1 MEKHKKYEEEGLNL
15 LPLLFKI
22 RSKWYWFAIS
32 LLLFLGVAYIYNTY
46 TEAQYRVN
54 AEILFEDVEVG
65 STSIDRELDD
75 TPQYGKNASRQI
87 AVSNEIAK
95 LASDNTVRNALE
107 ELDFN
112 VGYYTVEKFWPD
124 FMRESWFN
132 EKYHDFP
139 FEITLDNTKSQLVGV
154 PIFVKIVSENQVQI
168 SVEAEEANV
177 VDFETGKTVNTLSDV
192 ALSEVVTIDQPFE
205 SKLLNFTITAS
216 DPSFDYNDYDLCFKI
231 YSTNA
236 LVNRYKTSFA
246 AAAADEVNKDARIVN
261 ISQEVNIPRKG
272 ELFINGLIDA
282 YSNSV
287 LNNKNNK
294 GENSIGF
301 IDKELAAAT
310 DSLNNARQALQSFK
324 SSAVYDPAN
333 AMTSAYGQMG
343 SLEDEKAD
351 IDNQLEYYQS
361 TLQNIKSSKS
371 DAIVAPSYA
380 GINDPSLNNY
390 ISKYIDISSRA
401 RKLNAT
407 AGEANPLVKQVNE
420 EVENLKAAI
429 VQNINGV
436 VSSLKIK
443 QKNINGRL
451 YGLRSDLRSL
461 PQDERKIQVL
471 QQEFDRYNEK
481 YNYWL
486 KKKSDAEMKLATN
499 SANVETIERAQVEGD
514 VPVWPKTSLI
524 YVGALLIALM
534 MPLAFIIG
542 KDFVDGSITDK
553 DDIENKTKAPLLGMI
568 ANGAKN
574 AKLVMLEAPNT
585 AISESFKF
593 ARINLQ
599 YFHQGED
606 SKVIGVTSSISGEG
620 KTFCSINLS
629 SAYADAGQKTLFICG
644 DLRKPRV
651 NEYFNIREV
660 GLADVITGRL
670 SLDDVIQPGHQ
681 NLDVIGTGDPINDPI
696 KLFESD
702 EMDDIMAELR
712 RRYDTIIMETPP
724 IAYVADYFV
733 LLKYFDVNLFIVR
746 YKYTN
751 KNILQGIN
759 DLHSNNKIKN
769 LNILFNDVKYSGTY
783 GYGYLSDG
791 KGYYNKDSGSSVK
804 RLKNPFAS

>member
-1 MEKHKKYEEEGLNL
+1 MEKYKKYEEEGLNL
-15 LPLLFKI
+15 MPLFFKI
-22 RSKWYWFAIS
+22 KSKWYWFAIS
-32 LLLFLGVAYIYNTY
+32 LLLFLGTAYVYNTY
-46 TEAQYRVN
+46 TESQYNVTAR
-54 AEILFEDVEVG
+54 ILFEDVEVG
-65 STSIDRELDD
+65 STAIDQELDD
-75 TPQYGKNASRQI
+75 SPRYGKSADRSI
-87 AVSNEIAK
+87 ALTNEIAK
-95 LASDNTVRNALE
+95 LVSDNTVRYAIE
-107 ELDFN
+107 DLDFN
-112 VGYYTVEKFWPD
+112 VSYYTVEEFWPD
-124 FMRESWFN
+124 FIRNSWLN

-139 FEITLDNTKSQLVGV
+139 FEITLDNTKPQLVGA
-154 PIFVKIVSENQVQI
+154 PIYVKIVSENQVQI
-168 SVEAEEANV
+168 SVEADEANV
-177 VDFETGKTVNTLSDV
+177 VDFSSGQTVNSLTDV
-192 ALSEVVTIDQPFE
+192 SFSEVVTIDQPFE
-205 SKLLNFTITAS
+205 SKFLNFTITAS
-216 DPSFDYNDYDLCFKI
+216 NPSFDYNDYDLCFKI
-231 YSTNA
+231 HSTA
-236 LVNRYKTSFA
+236 SLVNKYKGSFTA
-246 AAAADEVNKDARIVN
+246 MSADEVNKDARVVDIN
-261 ISQEVNIPRKG
+261 QETTIPRKG
-272 ELFINGLIDA
+272 ELFVNSLINA

-287 LNNKNNK
+287 LDSKNDK
-294 GENSIGF
+294 GENSIEF
-301 IDKELAAAT
+301 INRELASAT
-310 DSLNNARQALQSFK
+310 DSLDRARQSLQSFK
-324 SSAVYDPAN
+324 SGAVYDPSN
-333 AMTSAYGQMG
+333 AMSSVYDQMNR
-343 SLEDEKAD
+343 LEDEKAE

-361 TLQNIKSSKS
+361 TLQGIRSSKP

-401 RKLNAT
+401 RKLNYS

-420 EVENLKAAI
+420 EVENLKRAI

-443 QKNINGRL
+443 QKNINNRI

-486 KKKSDAEMKLATN
+486 QKKSNAEMKLATN
-499 SANVETIERAQVEGD
+499 TANVETIQKAQVGEI
-514 VPVWPKTSLI
+514 PVWPKPSLI
-524 YVGALLIALM
+524 YVGALLLALM
-534 MPLAFIIG
+534 LPLALIIG
-542 KDFVDGSITDK
+542 KDFVDSSISDK

-574 AKLVMLEAPNT
+574 AKLVMLEAPNS

-629 SAYADAGQKTLFICG
+629 SAYADAGQRTLFVCG

-651 NEYFNIREV
+651 SDYFNIRGV

-670 SLDDVIQPGHQ
+670 SLDEVIQPGHQ

-696 KLFESD
+696 KLFESE

-712 RRYDTIIMETPP
+712 RRYDTIVIETPP

-733 LLKYFDVNLFIVR
+733 LLKHFDVNLFIVR

-769 LNILFNDVKYSGTY
+769 LNILFNDVKYSGNY
-783 GYGYLSDG
+783 GYGYLNDG
-791 KGYYNKDSGSSVK
+791 KGYYNKNSGSAVK
-804 RLKNPFAS
+804 KLKNPFAS

>member
-1 MEKHKKYEEEGLNL
+1 MEKYKKYEEESLNL
-15 LPLLFKI
+15 MPLLFKI
-22 RSKWYWFAIS
+22 KMKWYWFAIS
-32 LLLFLGVAYIYNTY
+32 LLLFMGVAYVYNKY
-46 TEAQYRVN
+46 TESQYMVN
-54 AEILFEDVEVG
+54 ARILFEDVEMG
-65 STSIDRELDD
+65 SIAIGDELD
-75 TPQYGKNASRQI
+75 TSPKYGKSAERRI
-87 AVSNEIAK
+87 ALSNEIAK
-95 LASDNTVRNALE
+95 LVSDNTIRTALE
-107 ELDFN
+107 GLDFN
-112 VGYYTVEKFWPD
+112 ISYYTVEQFWPD
-124 FMRESWFN
+124 FMKNSWFN

-139 FEITLDNTKSQLVGV
+139 FEITLDPTKPQLVGV
-154 PIFVKIVSENQVQI
+154 PIYVKIVSENQVQI
-168 SVEAEEANV
+168 SVEADEASV
-177 VDFETGKTVNTLSDV
+177 IDFSSGKTVNLLTDIEFN
-192 ALSEVVTIDQPFE
+192 EVVNVDQPFE
-205 SKLLNFTITAS
+205 SKFLNFTITAS
-216 DPSFDYNDYDLCFKI
+216 EPSFDYNEYDLCFKV
-231 YSTNA
+231 YSTA
-236 LVNRYKTSFA
+236 SLVGKYKSAFSATP
-246 AAAADEVNKDARIVN
+246 ADEANQDVRVVN
-261 ISQEVNIPRKG
+261 ISQETTVPQKG
-272 ELFINGLIDA
+272 ELFVNSLIVA
-282 YSNSV
+282 YSNAV
-287 LNNKNNK
+287 LNTKNDK
-294 GENSIGF
+294 GENSVEF
-301 IDKELAAAT
+301 INAELASVT
-310 DSLNNARQALQSFK
+310 DSLTQARQALQSFK

-333 AMTSAYGQMG
+333 AMSSVYGQM
-343 SLEDEKAD
+343 SRLEDEKAE

-361 TLQNIKSSKS
+361 TLRGIKSSKP

-401 RKLNAT
+401 RKLNFS

-420 EVENLKAAI
+420 EVENLKSAI

-436 VSSLKIK
+436 VSSLTIK
-443 QKNINGRL
+443 QKNINSRI
-451 YGLRSDLRSL
+451 YGLKNDLRAL

-499 SANVETIERAQVEGD
+499 STNVETIEEAQAGN
-514 VPVWPKTSLI
+514 VPVWPKSGLI
-524 YVGALLIALM
+524 YAGAFLLALM

-542 KDFVDGSITDK
+542 KDFVDSSITNK

-568 ANGAKN
+568 ANGSKN
-574 AKLVMLEAPNT
+574 SKLVMLEAPNS

-599 YFHQGED
+599 YFHQDAD
-606 SKVIGVTSSISGEG
+606 SKIIGVTSSISGEG

-651 NEYFNIREV
+651 NEYFNIRGV
-660 GLADVITGRL
+660 GIADVVTGRL
-670 SLDDVIQPGHQ
+670 SLDEVIQPGHQ

-696 KLFESD
+696 KLFES
-702 EMDDIMAELR
+702 EKMDDIMTELR
-712 RRYDTIIMETPP
+712 QRYDTIVMETPP

-769 LNILFNDVKYSGTY
+769 LNILFNDVKYSGDY

-791 KGYYNKDSGSSVK
+791 SGYYNQENSSIK
-804 RLKNPFAS
+804 KLKNPFSS

>member
-1 MEKHKKYEEEGLNL
+1 MEKYKKYEEEGLNL
-15 LPLLFKI
+15 LPLFYKI

-32 LLLFLGVAYIYNTY
+32 LLLFMGVAYVYNTY
-46 TEAQYRVN
+46 TEAQYAVK

-65 STSIDRELDD
+65 STSIDRELDE
-75 TPQYGKNASRQI
+75 TPQYGKSGTRQI
-87 AVSNEIAK
+87 ALSNEIAK
-95 LASDNTVRNALE
+95 LTSDNTIRNALE

-112 VGYYTVEKFWPD
+112 VAYYTVEEFWPD
-124 FMRESWFN
+124 FMRNSWLN

-139 FEITLDNTKSQLVGV
+139 FEITLDATKPQLVGV
-154 PIFVKIVSENQVQI
+154 PIYVKIVSENQVQI
-168 SVEAEEANV
+168 NVEADEANV
-177 VDFETGKTVNTLSDV
+177 IDFSSGKTVNSLTDV
-192 ALSEVVTIDQPFE
+192 AFSEVVTIDQPFE
-205 SKLLNFTITAS
+205 SKFLNFTITAS
-216 DPSFDYNDYDLCFKI
+216 EPSFDYNDYDLCFKV
-231 YSTNA
+231 YSTA
-236 LVNRYKTSFA
+236 SLVNRYKNSFT
-246 AAAADEVNKDARIVN
+246 AAAADEVNKDARVVN
-261 ISQEVNIPRKG
+261 ISQEVNIPQKG
-272 ELFINGLIDA
+272 ELFVNSLIDA
-282 YSNSV
+282 YSNTV
-287 LNNKNNK
+287 LSSKNDK
-294 GENSIGF
+294 GENSIEF
-301 IDKELAAAT
+301 INKELAAVT
-310 DSLNNARQALQSFK
+310 DSLNGARQALQSFK
-324 SSAVYDPAN
+324 SGAVYDPSN
-333 AMTSAYGQMG
+333 AMTSAYDQM
-343 SLEDEKAD
+343 SRLEDDKAD

-361 TLQNIKSSKS
+361 TLRGIKSSKP

-401 RKLNAT
+401 RKLNAS

-420 EVENLKAAI
+420 EVENLKTAI
-429 VQNINGV
+429 IQNINGV

-443 QKNINGRL
+443 QKNINSRL

-499 SANVETIERAQVEGD
+499 TANVETIERAQVQGD
-514 VPVWPKTSLI
+514 APVWPKTNLI
-524 YVGALLIALM
+524 YIGALLLALM
-534 MPLAFIIG
+534 MPLAFIVG

-574 AKLVMLEAPNT
+574 AKLVMLESPNT

-651 NEYFNIREV
+651 HEYFNIRGV
-660 GLADVITGRL
+660 GLADVITGHL
-670 SLDDVIQPGHQ
+670 SLDEVIQPGHQ

-696 KLFESD
+696 KLFESV
-702 EMDDIMAELR
+702 EMDNIMTELR
-712 RRYDTIIMETPP
+712 KRYDTIVIETPP

-769 LNILFNDVKYSGTY
+769 LNILFNDVKYSGSY

-791 KGYYNKDSGSSVK
+791 KGYYNKDSGSIK
-804 RLKNPFAS
+804 KLKNPFAS

>member
-1 MEKHKKYEEEGLNL
+1 MEKYKKYEEEGLNL
-15 LPLLFKI
+15 LPLFFKI

-32 LLLFLGVAYIYNTY
+32 LLLFMGVAYVYNTY
-46 TEAQYRVN
+46 TESQYMVK
-54 AEILFEDVEVG
+54 AKILFEDVEIG
-65 STSIDRELDD
+65 STSIDQELDD
-75 TPQYGKNASRQI
+75 SPRYGKSADRSI
-87 AVSNEIAK
+87 ALTNEIAK
-95 LASDNTVRNALE
+95 LVSDNTIRYALE
-107 ELDFN
+107 DLDFN
-112 VGYYTVEKFWPD
+112 VSYYTVEEFWPD
-124 FMRESWFN
+124 FMRNSWLN

-139 FEITLDNTKSQLVGV
+139 FEIALDNTKPQLVGV
-154 PIFVKIVSENQVQI
+154 PIYVKIVSENQVQI
-168 SVEAEEANV
+168 SVEADEAKV
-177 VDFETGKTVNTLSDV
+177 VDFSTGKTVNLLTDV
-192 ALSEVVTIDQPFE
+192 SFSEVVTIDQPYE

-216 DPSFDYNDYDLCFKI
+216 DPSFDYNDYDLCFKVH
-231 YSTNA
+231 STA
-236 LVNRYKTSFA
+236 SLVGKYKTSFTA
-246 AAAADEVNKDARIVN
+246 MSADEVNKDARVVDV
-261 ISQEVNIPRKG
+261 SQEATVPQKG
-272 ELFINGLIDA
+272 ELFVNSLIEA

-287 LNNKNNK
+287 LNSKNDK
-294 GENSIGF
+294 GENSIEF
-301 IDKELAAAT
+301 ISKELTAAT

-324 SSAVYDPAN
+324 SGAVYDPSN
-333 AMTSAYGQMG
+333 AMSSVYDQMG
-343 SLEDEKAD
+343 RLEDEKAE

-361 TLQNIKSSKS
+361 TLRGIKSSKP

-401 RKLNAT
+401 RKLNYS

-429 VQNINGV
+429 IQNINGV
-436 VSSLKIK
+436 VSSLQIK
-443 QKNINGRL
+443 QKNINSRI
-451 YGLRSDLRSL
+451 YGLRGDLRSL

-499 SANVETIERAQVEGD
+499 TANVETIEKAQVGEI
-514 VPVWPKTSLI
+514 PIWPKTSLI
-524 YVGALLIALM
+524 YIGALLLALM
-534 MPLAFIIG
+534 LPLALIIG
-542 KDFVDGSITDK
+542 KDFVDGSISDK

-568 ANGAKN
+568 ANGSKN
-574 AKLVMLEAPNT
+574 AKLVMLESPNS

-651 NEYFNIREV
+651 SDYFNIRGV

-670 SLDDVIQPGHQ
+670 SLDEVIQPGHQ

-696 KLFESD
+696 KLFESE
-702 EMDDIMAELR
+702 EMDDIMTELR
-712 RRYDTIIMETPP
+712 RRYDTIVMETPP

-769 LNILFNDVKYSGTY
+769 LNILFNDVKYSGNY
-783 GYGYLSDG
+783 GYGYLNDG

-804 RLKNPFAS
+804 KLKNPFAS